1 MDFQFGVAYLYHMG
15 GAGPEHIDHRRFKD
29 YDSAQKYAHT
39 KEDECAPTI
48 YLIVNNKYAFYCKR
62 SMVENELA
70 WVYSIESKP
79 WGQVETRIWWKDF
92 KKNPAKFFSLAVGKI
107 GA

>member
-1 MDFQFGVAYLYHMG
+1 MEIEFGVAYLYHMG
-15 GAGPEHIDHRRFKD
+15 GAKPKHIDDCRFKD
-29 YDSAQKYAHT
+29 YDSARAYANT
-39 KEDECAPTI
+39 FDDGEPTI

-62 SMVENELA
+62 SMVVNEPA

-79 WGQVETRIWWKDF
+79 WGQIETRIWWEDF

-107 GA
+107 GT